1 MGVLVSKI
9 QTRVKNEN
17 GRKDGFFFWRKCFF
31 FFFFFF
37 LRNLLE
43 KMLKVN
49 N

>member
-31 FFFFFF
+31 FFF